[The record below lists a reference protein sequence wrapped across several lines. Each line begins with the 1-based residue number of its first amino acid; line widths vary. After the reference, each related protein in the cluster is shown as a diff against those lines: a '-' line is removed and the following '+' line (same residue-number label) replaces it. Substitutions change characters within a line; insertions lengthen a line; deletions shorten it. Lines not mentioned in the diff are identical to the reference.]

1 MTVENLDTHKKI
13 LGILYLVSA
22 AFTLLTLL
30 FVRFILET
38 VFGFAL
44 SEADPDEARVAEFVL
59 TLLSFLP
66 VLVII
71 VSVIPSVIAAIGL
84 LARKSWGPLVS
95 VIVGCFY
102 LLGFPVG
109 TAIGIY
115 SIWIYSEHQKLSSVA
130 TK

>member
-1 MTVENLDTHKKI
+1 MTAESLDSHKKI

-22 AFTLLTLL
+22 GFTLLVLL
-30 FVRFILET
+30 FVRAILET

-44 SEADPDEARVAEFVL
+44 SDADPDEARVAEFVL

-71 VSVIPSVIAAIGL
+71 VDVIPTAIAAVGL
-84 LARKSWGPLVS
+84 LTRATWAPLIS
-95 VIVGCFY
+95 LIVGCFH
-102 LLGFPVG
+102 LLAFPVG
-109 TAIGIY
+109 TVIGIY
-115 SIWIYSEHQKLSSVA
+115 SIWIYSEHQKLSTNT